1 MTMKKAIAGLCVV
14 VTMTGVS
21 NTALADDSGFY
32 VVGAVGQARGVS
44 KSNTDA
50 SLTAL
55 GATGYVSSMN
65 SNATAYKFLV
75 GYQLNTN
82 FAIEGGYVNVGK
94 FDYTATG
101 GNLISPV
108 SLSAKSTGWG
118 LDAVG
123 ILPLG
128 NQFSGLGKLGVAQV
142 STSCSSSAN
151 VVASCPSKTDLTYG
165 LGVKYDLTSAVSLR
179 GDWDS
184 YKGGSG
190 QRANV
195 WTVGVGYK
203 F

>member
-1 MTMKKAIAGLCVV
+1 MKKVLAGLC
-14 VTMTGVS
+14 MAAGMAGFS
-21 NTALADDSGFY
+21 GMALADNSGFY
-32 VVGAVGQARGVS
+32 VVGAVGQVRGVS

-55 GATGYVSSMN
+55 GATGFVSNMN
-65 SNATAYKFLV
+65 SNATAFKLLA

-82 FAIEGGYVNVGK
+82 FAIEGGYVDVGK

-108 SLSAKSTGWG
+108 SLSSKVTGWG
-118 LDAVG
+118 LGAVG
-123 ILPLG
+123 ILPVTS
-128 NQFSGLGKLGVAQV
+128 QFGALGKLGVARV
-142 STSCSSSAN
+142 NASCSSSAN

-184 YKGGSG
+184 YKGVS